1 MHKRSG
7 SKKIFRKTK
16 AIELNTDQKERQIC
30 KVTQQ
35 IISLFCNEL
44 NECLSKVHARRNR
57 ALEFDVL
64 SVTNQKL
71 SLNNALI
78 KIEKQQKTENLKYD
92 MPWKLQ
98 KCIAG
103 H

>member
-1 MHKRSG
+1 M
-7 SKKIFRKTK
+7 
-16 AIELNTDQKERQIC
+16 NTDQKERQIPRPRRIC
-30 KVTQQ
+30 KVTHQ

-64 SVTNQKL
+64 SVTNHKL

-78 KIEKQQKTENLKYD
+78 KIEKQQKTEMIHETYAIFK
-92 MPWKLQ
+92 
-98 KCIAG
+98 
-103 H
+103 